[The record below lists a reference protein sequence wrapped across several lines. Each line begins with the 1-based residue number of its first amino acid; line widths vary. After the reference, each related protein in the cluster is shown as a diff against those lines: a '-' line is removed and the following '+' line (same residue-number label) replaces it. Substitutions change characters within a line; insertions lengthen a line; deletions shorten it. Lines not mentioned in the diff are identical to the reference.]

1 MHPRFL
7 RKFTSDEK
15 RIYKLGYHDGEKS
28 NEKPFKYV
36 PDKQPIDDVNL
47 FSKIKSKVSKYY
59 KISEK
64 ELFGPQR
71 TSYLVLPR
79 TIAINLMREL
89 TYLRYSQIGFLT
101 RRDHTT
107 LVYHVGLRLNKKGYW
122 AIPNN
127 HAVYNQ
133 LKTELINESN

>member
-7 RKFTSDEK
+7 RKYNNDEK
-15 RIYKLGYHDGEKS
+15 RIYNLGYIQGRKS

-36 PDKQPIDDVNL
+36 PDRSPINGTDL
-47 FSKIKSKVSKYY
+47 FSKIKTKISQYY

-64 ELFGPQR
+64 ELFGSQR
-71 TSYLVLPR
+71 NSYLVIPR
-79 TIAINLMREL
+79 SVAINLMREL
-89 TYLRYSQIGFLT
+89 SELSFPQISKLT
-101 RRDHTT
+101 AKDHTT
-107 LVYHVGLRLNKKGYW
+107 LIYHIGLRINKKGYW
-122 AIPNN
+122 KITNN